1 MNRSIVKPIIGG
13 VLIGAA
19 LFFIPFFVLRVA
31 VLVLIVGLLFRLF
44 GRGSWGPGSR
54 RHERF
59 TRFADKVRNMTDE
72 EYAQFKERFQYGCGG
87 RDRKAAATQSI

>member
-1 MNRSIVKPIIGG
+1 MNRSILKPVIAGA
-13 VLIGAA
+13 LIGAA

-31 VLVLIVGLLFRLF
+31 VFVLIVGLLFRLF
-44 GRGSWGPGSR
+44 GRRSWGPGSR
-54 RHERF
+54 RQERF

-87 RDRKAAATQSI
+87 QHHKTTMAQ

>member
-31 VLVLIVGLLFRLF
+31 VFVLIIGLLFRLF
-44 GRGSWGPGSR
+44 GRGSWGPAGR
-54 RHERF
+54 RQERF
-59 TRFADKVRNMTDE
+59 TRFADKIRNMTDE
-72 EYAQFKERFQYGCGG
+72 EYNQFRERFQYGCGG
-87 RDRKAAATQSI
+87 HQRKTTVQ

>member
-19 LFFIPFFVLRVA
+19 LFFIPFFLLRVA

-54 RHERF
+54 RQERF

-72 EYAQFKERFQYGCGG
+72 EYAQFKERFQYGCSGH
-87 RDRKAAATQSI
+87 DRKPAATQSI

>member
-31 VLVLIVGLLFRLF
+31 VFVLIVGLLFRLF
-44 GRGSWGPGSR
+44 RRGSRGPGSWR
-54 RHERF
+54 QERF

-72 EYAQFKERFQYGCGG
+72 EYAQFKERFQYGCGAHY
-87 RDRKAAATQSI
+87 RKTTTTP

>member
-1 MNRSIVKPIIGG
+1 MNRSILKPIIAG

-19 LFFIPFFVLRVA
+19 LFFIPFFVLRV
-31 VLVLIVGLLFRLF
+31 VTVVLIVGLLFRLF
-44 GRGSWGPGSR
+44 GRSSWGPGNR

-87 RDRKAAATQSI
+87 QDRKTTTAQ

>member
-1 MNRSIVKPIIGG
+1 MNRSILKPIIAG

-19 LFFIPFFVLRVA
+19 LFFIPFFVLRV
-31 VLVLIVGLLFRLF
+31 VTVVLIVGLLFRLF
-44 GRGSWGPGSR
+44 GRRSWGPGNR
-54 RHERF
+54 RQERF

-87 RDRKAAATQSI
+87 HRNTTAAQ